1 MSRPLECFNVHR
13 LTLSRHHP
21 NVNDADYSLL
31 SVGAPMALTSRA
43 NAWSQA
49 FPELFEQS
57 LAKVL
62 LTVVPLDI
70 VNTRIGG
77 LTQSD
82 RIHNPTGNRV

>member
-1 MSRPLECFNVHR
+1 MVL
-13 LTLSRHHP
+13 
-21 NVNDADYSLL
+21 A
-31 SVGAPMALTSRA
+31 SRA

-70 VNTRIGG
+70 VNTRVSAY
-77 LTQSD
+77 TPSD
-82 RIHNPTGNRV
+82 RVHDPTGNGV

>member
-1 MSRPLECFNVHR
+1 MILI
-13 LTLSRHHP
+13 
-21 NVNDADYSLL
+21 
-31 SVGAPMALTSRA
+31 GRA

-49 FPELFEQS
+49 FPELYEQS

-77 LTQSD
+77 LAPSD
-82 RIHNPTGNRV
+82 RIHNPTGNCV